1 MKKLSKIVALLLAGA
16 MAMVMLTA
24 CTGGNGPNTPGN
36 PKEQEMMKTESER
49 ERMRAN
55 ILRAVSHDLRTPLT
69 TIYGASTTLLEN
81 GENFS
86 PEQQRALLHGIQ
98 EDSEWLT
105 RMVEKEI
112 IRREDPRFCCTA
124 LVSKEQV
131 RAGQTHTLIDKLYEG
146 SRQMFLASF
155 LKSEKISAAELEEIR
170 RMIEEEEK

>member
-1 MKKLSKIVALLLAGA
+1 MKKSG
-16 MAMVMLTA
+16 
-24 CTGGNGPNTPGN
+24 NTPILSIRYGRRN
-36 PKEQEMMKTESER
+36 SCIREKEGI
-49 ERMRAN
+49 RAAQLVQLEKAQMGWSRN
-55 ILRAVSHDLRTPLT
+55 T
-69 TIYGASTTLLEN
+69 TYTL
-81 GENFS
+81 
-86 PEQQRALLHGIQ
+86 
-98 EDSEWLT
+98 LT